1 MKAIIIAGGL
11 GTRLRPLTYNRPKP
25 VMPVANK
32 PFVLHQMELLKKYG
46 IKEIILNLHYLS
58 DSIKLIF
65 GDGTDF
71 GIKIDYSIEKT
82 PLGTAGAVKNAEE
95 YFLNEDL
102 LVVFNGDVL
111 TDINISEIIN
121 FHKKNNALATI
132 TLTRVEDPTPY
143 GLVLTDA
150 SGRVLKFLEKPSW
163 EHVSDNTINAGT
175 YILDPKIF
183 KDVPKN
189 SIVSFE
195 RDLYPRLLAEG
206 KRIFG
211 FISDSYWVDI
221 GSPQKYLKAHR
232 DIMTEEVIV
241 NINGEKKS
249 NNIWIDENSK
259 ISEHSKLHGPLILGK
274 NVQIYSDSKINPFT
288 VIGDSVKVSEGASI
302 ENSVLLRNS
311 IIGKDV
317 KLHSCII
324 GENCIIEDYAEI
336 GEGVVLAD
344 YSIIKKGSKL
354 A

>member
-25 VMPVANK
+25 IMPVANR
-32 PFVLHQMELLKKYG
+32 PFVVHQVELLKKYG
-46 IKEIILNLHYLS
+46 INEIILNLHYLS
-58 DSIKLIF
+58 DSIKLVF
-65 GDGTDF
+65 GNGAEF
-71 GIKIDYSIEKT
+71 GVKIDYSIEKS
-82 PLGTAGAVKNAEE
+82 PLGTAGAIKNAEE
-95 YFLNEDL
+95 FFSGEDL

-111 TDINISEIIN
+111 TDVNLSEIID
-121 FHKKNNALATI
+121 FHKKNNAVATI

-143 GLVLTDA
+143 GLVITDPA
-150 SGRVLKFLEKPSW
+150 GRVERFLEKPSW
-163 EHVSDNTINAGT
+163 EHVSVNTINAGT

-183 KDVPKN
+183 RDVQFG
-189 SIVSFE
+189 SVVSFE
-195 RDLYPRLLAEG
+195 RDLYPRLLNEG
-206 KRIFG
+206 KQIFG
-211 FISDSYWVDI
+211 FISDSYWIDI

-232 DIMTEEVIV
+232 DIMTQEVIV
-241 NINGEKKS
+241 NINGEKTS

-259 ISEHSKLHGPLILGK
+259 ISAQAKLHGPIILGE
-274 NVQIYSDSKINPFT
+274 NVQIYSDSRINPFT
-288 VIGDSVKVSEGASI
+288 VIGDSVRVCEGASI

-324 GENCIIEDYAEI
+324 GENCIIEDFAEI

-354 A
+354 I